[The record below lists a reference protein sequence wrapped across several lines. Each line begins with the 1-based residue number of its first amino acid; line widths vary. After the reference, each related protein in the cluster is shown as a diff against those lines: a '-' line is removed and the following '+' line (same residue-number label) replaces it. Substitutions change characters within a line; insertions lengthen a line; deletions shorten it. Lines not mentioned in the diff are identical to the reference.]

1 MKFLPSALFVFLAWF
16 NAFKHYHVK
25 IENQERD
32 KTLGI
37 SDDIPEFPHSEE
49 NIRMMKMA
57 KIGAI
62 IEGGKATPAPPLGPA
77 LSPLK
82 VNVVKIIAE
91 INAKT
96 EAFKG
101 MQVPITIHVDE
112 KTKDFRIEVGSPPV
126 SSMLKKEAKVSKLAG
141 LGKEESGR
149 PAPVVGNVTIE
160 QVIKIAKSKDNI
172 AGNLKSKVKQVVG
185 SCKSCGI
192 NVDGKNPKDV
202 EKEIAEGKYDDKIQ

>member
-1 MKFLPSALFVFLAWF
+1 
-16 NAFKHYHVK
+16 
-25 IENQERD
+25 
-32 KTLGI
+32 
-37 SDDIPEFPHSEE
+37 
-49 NIRMMKMA
+49 MA
-57 KIGAI
+57 KVEAI

-82 VNVVKIIAE
+82 VNVAKVIAE

-101 MQVPITIHVDE
+101 MQVPIKIHVDE
-112 KTKDFRIEVGSPPV
+112 KTKEFRIEVGSPPV

-160 QVIKIAKSKDNI
+160 QVVKIAKSKDNI
-172 AGNLKSKVKQVVG
+172 AGELKAKVKQIVG
-185 SCKSCGI
+185 TCKSCGLT
-192 NVDGKNPKDV
+192 VEGKNPKDV
-202 EKEIAEGKYDDKIQ
+202 IKEIEKGNYDEKIK